1 MIADSIL
8 KGALLKFKRAPFAC
22 QKGIFYNAKGR
33 LLQHKKAPIENELWI
48 IFTLI
53 TLQAILKERYSI
65 RYKKQET
72 PVSDEE
78 TKKEKPKEKLAK
90 VINHA

>member
-22 QKGIFYNAKGR
+22 QKGIFYNAKRKGS
-33 LLQHKKAPIENELWI
+33 
-48 IFTLI
+48 
-53 TLQAILKERYSI
+53 YSI
-65 RYKKQET
+65 RYKRQET

-78 TKKEKPKEKLAK
+78 TKKKNPRKNLQKS
-90 VINHA
+90 

>member
-33 LLQHKKAPIENELWI
+33 LLQRKKAPIENELWI
-48 IFTLI
+48 IFTLR
-53 TLQAILKERYSI
+53 TLQAILKGSNSI
-65 RYKKQET
+65 CYKRQET

-78 TKKEKPKEKLAK
+78 TKKKNQRKNLQKS
-90 VINHA
+90 

>member
-8 KGALLKFKRAPFAC
+8 KGALLNFKRAPFAC
-22 QKGIFYNAKGR
+22 QKGIFYIAKGR
-33 LLQHKKAPIENELWI
+33 LLQRKKAPIENELWI

-53 TLQAILKERYSI
+53 TLQAIRKGSYSI
-65 RYKKQET
+65 RYKRQET

-78 TKKEKPKEKLAK
+78 TKKKNQRKNLQKS
-90 VINHA
+90 

>member
-33 LLQHKKAPIENELWI
+33 LLQAYLQPFDYLM
-48 IFTLI
+48 I
-53 TLQAILKERYSI
+53 TNREMNPFL
-65 RYKKQET
+65 
-72 PVSDEE
+72 
-78 TKKEKPKEKLAK
+78 
-90 VINHA
+90 

>member
-33 LLQHKKAPIENELWI
+33 LLQRKKAPIENELWI

-65 RYKKQET
+65 RYKRQET

-78 TKKEKPKEKLAK
+78 TKKKNQRKNLQKS
-90 VINHA
+90 

>member
-33 LLQHKKAPIENELWI
+33 LLQRKKAPIENELWI

-53 TLQAILKERYSI
+53 TLQAILKESYSI
-65 RYKKQET
+65 CYKRQET

-78 TKKEKPKEKLAK
+78 TKKKNQRKNLQKS
-90 VINHA
+90 

>member
-1 MIADSIL
+1 M
-8 KGALLKFKRAPFAC
+8 

-33 LLQHKKAPIENELWI
+33 LLQRKKAPIENELWI

-53 TLQAILKERYSI
+53 TLQAILKESYSI
-65 RYKKQET
+65 CYKRQET

-78 TKKEKPKEKLAK
+78 TKKKNQRKNLQKS
-90 VINHA
+90 

>member
-33 LLQHKKAPIENELWI
+33 LLQHKKAPIENEL
-48 IFTLI
+48 
-53 TLQAILKERYSI
+53 
-65 RYKKQET
+65 
-72 PVSDEE
+72 
-78 TKKEKPKEKLAK
+78 
-90 VINHA
+90 